1 MSNQKNQSSSI
12 IEHWI
17 INSCLGSH
25 HICPEIWKN
34 KFIEHEIHC
43 KCNCHNKESN
53 DDINTDPEFCY
64 STDPTKDKSKDKV
77 LASEKRRGL

>member
-12 IEHWI
+12 IERWI

-25 HICPEIWKN
+25 HICPKIWKN

-43 KCNCHNKESN
+43 KCNCHNNKNN

-64 STDPTKDKSKDKV
+64 STDATKDKSKAKV
-77 LASEKRRGL
+77 LASEKKRGL